1 MTQPDT
7 AASEEQ
13 DAKLIRN
20 ERAKL
25 LATAFNTAATSCVTV
40 GLLTPLAAIL
50 YDLGGARAAI
60 RTGSLV
66 LGVAAYLI
74 AAVVLHLAARRV
86 LKGLRS

>member
-1 MTQPDT
+1 MTPPDPKL
-7 AASEEQ
+7 SEA
-13 DAKLIRN
+13 DAKLVAN

-25 LATAFNTAATSCVTV
+25 LATGLNTAATSCVTV

-60 RTGSLV
+60 GTGALI
-66 LGVAAYLI
+66 LGVAAYLVS
-74 AAVVLHLAARRV
+74 AAVLHLGARLV

>member
-25 LATAFNTAATSCVTV
+25 LA
-40 GLLTPLAAIL
+40 
-50 YDLGGARAAI
+50 
-60 RTGSLV
+60 
-66 LGVAAYLI
+66 AYLI